1 MTNFSQY
8 DDNIFDDSFVISKY
22 DESFNSEYLLHN
34 NNDENFEHNLKTNN
48 FYGNLNIIPFGPTD
62 SNVNNNN
69 KEKEQTE
76 PDNNIGNNEIKERVV
91 PNKNKIRFMTNINN
105 KVVKKKKD
113 KKRGFLRPDN
123 KIQKFNRYF
132 VESLRIFLN
141 NKNKKIMKK
150 NGKDS
155 LFLKKIKY
163 EFYKDAKIDSN
174 LALLNLTIKELFSKP
189 VSKKYTNNNE
199 YYNKINIDNF
209 LNNFKEFENGK
220 ELYDIL
226 NKTVD
231 DLRKNYVNGDYKE
244 EGFSFE
250 KDLCTIENKVVK
262 ELGNET
268 NGYIKNLREF
278 GINFREK
285 LEKIKKNNDPKN
297 RKRIIAK
304 KI

>member
-250 KDLCTIENKVVK
+250 KDLCTIENKLVK

-268 NGYIKNLREF
+268 NGYIKNLREL

-285 LEKIKKNNDPKN
+285 LEKMKTNKKK
-297 RKRIIAK
+297 
-304 KI
+304 

>member
-123 KIQKFNRYF
+123 NIQKFNRYF

-174 LALLNLTIKELFSKP
+174 LAFLNLTIKELFSKP

-199 YYNKINIDNF
+199 YYNKNNIDNF

-220 ELYDIL
+220 ELYNIL

-285 LEKIKKNNDPKN
+285 LEKMKKTMNQK
-297 RKRIIAK
+297 IEK
-304 KI
+304 K